1 MRGKMTDKT
10 HRGVLHEHD
19 VLHTPNVLRIKKK
32 YNRRSIRLP
41 GYDYTQEGF
50 YFVTICTYKHKCLF
64 GKIKDGKIY
73 LNKYGEIVK
82 DEWIKTEKIRKNIK
96 IDKFVIMPNH
106 IHGIIIINCVPFICR
121 GTLQRA
127 PTHEEFG
134 KPVSNSIPTIIRG
147 FKSAVTNRINRIR
160 KSPGI
165 SVWQRNYYEHIIRNE
180 KDYLRIVEYIQ
191 NNPLKWEWDKY
202 YVF

>member
-1 MRGKMTDKT
+1 MTDKT
-10 HRGVLHEHD
+10 RRGVLHEHD

-96 IDKFVIMPNH
+96 IDNIYS
-106 IHGIIIINCVPFICR
+106 
-121 GTLQRA
+121 TLSSLLY
-127 PTHEEFG
+127 T
-134 KPVSNSIPTIIRG
+134 
-147 FKSAVTNRINRIR
+147 KSYN
-160 KSPGI
+160 
-165 SVWQRNYYEHIIRNE
+165 
-180 KDYLRIVEYIQ
+180 
-191 NNPLKWEWDKY
+191 
-202 YVF
+202 

>member
-1 MRGKMTDKT
+1 M
-10 HRGVLHEHD
+10 
-19 VLHTPNVLRIKKK
+19 KKK
-32 YNRRSIRLP
+32 YNRRSIRLR

-50 YFVTICTYKHKCLF
+50 YFVTICTYKRKCLF
-64 GKIKDGKIY
+64 GKIKDGKIH

-106 IHGIIIINCVPFICR
+106 IHGIIIIEKSIVRAYCNTPV
-121 GTLQRA
+121 QRTFKS
-127 PTHEEFG
+127 P
-134 KPVSNSIPTIIRG
+134 SNTIGAIIRG

-202 YVF
+202 YVEENF